1 MKMAYP
7 YWEQGWR
14 QLGIGDAIRLV
25 ADEFDGKTILD
36 AVVTEI
42 SKDHAIARSED
53 GITLWLDDFTDD
65 SDTMTLYKVIS

>member
-7 YWEQGWR
+7 YWEKEWR

-25 ADEFDGKTILD
+25 ADEFDGKTVLD

-42 SKDHAIARSED
+42 SKDHALAKTDD
-53 GITLWLDDFTDD
+53 GIVLWLDDFTDQ
-65 SDTMTLYKVIS
+65 SVTLTLYKLAF

>member
-25 ADEFDGKTILD
+25 TDEFDGKTVLD

-42 SKDHAIARSED
+42 SKDHALAKTDD
-53 GITLWLDDFTDD
+53 GITLWLDDFTDQ
-65 SDTMTLYKVIS
+65 SVTLTLYKLAF

>member
-7 YWEQGWR
+7 YWEKEWR

-25 ADEFDGKTILD
+25 ADEFDGKTVLD

-42 SKDHAIARSED
+42 SKDHAVARSED

-65 SDTMTLYKVIS
+65 SDTMTLYKLIF

>member
-7 YWEQGWR
+7 YWEKEWR

-25 ADEFDGKTILD
+25 ADEFNGKTVLD

-42 SKDHAIARSED
+42 SKDHALAKTDD
-53 GITLWLDDFTDD
+53 GITLWLDTDTD
-65 SDTMTLYKVIS
+65 KSETLTLYKLAF

>member
-7 YWEQGWR
+7 YWEQEWR

-42 SKDHAIARSED
+42 SKDHALAKTDD
-53 GITLWLDDFTDD
+53 GIFLWLDDFTDQ
-65 SDTMTLYKVIS
+65 SVTLTLYKLAF